1 MWQNAQDAY
10 LETRVLSA
18 EPIELVR
25 MLYQASIGAVED
37 ARRHLAAGQIAARS
51 KSISKAYQI
60 LAELACSLDR
70 QRGAEISQRL
80 AQLYDYMKRRLI
92 EANLQQSD
100 APLAEVLGL
109 LATLAEAWEGIR
121 PPATSAAQAASEA
134 QATSEAP
141 ATSVAPTPYEPPAPY
156 DAPAPY
162 AAPVENRWS
171 QPPLPDSAAAY
182 AENPWSQPLPQDPGA
197 AYASQAWSF

>member
-18 EPIELVR
+18 EPMELVR
-25 MLYQASIGAVED
+25 MLYQGAKGAVED
-37 ARRHLAAGQIAARS
+37 ARRHLAAGEIAARS

-60 LAELACSLDR
+60 VAELSGSLDH
-70 QRGAEISQRL
+70 QRGAQLSQRL
-80 AQLYDYMKRRLI
+80 VELYDYMERRLI

-100 APLAEVLGL
+100 APLREVRGL

-121 PPATSAAQAASEA
+121 PPATPA
-134 QATSEAP
+134 AP
-141 ATSVAPTPYEPPAPY
+141 AT
-156 DAPAPY
+156 Y
-162 AAPVENRWS
+162 AAPVES
-171 QPPLPDSAAAY
+171 
-182 AENPWSQPLPQDPGA
+182 PWAQPLPQEPAA